1 MRDLTL
7 AIPQGFGKR
16 KTKTLDS
23 TTQINLI
30 LLSLIVI
37 LGLTYLFVINSL
49 STKGYEIKKLQ
60 SQLNQLES
68 EQKSL
73 QVQASNLQ
81 SIDHIQQTA
90 KLLNFVPATNV
101 TYVNDSNYALK

>member
-16 KTKTLDS
+16 KTKSLDS
-23 TTQINLI
+23 TSQINL
-30 LLSLIVI
+30 LLLGFIVV
-37 LGLTYLFVINSL
+37 LGLSYLFVINSL

-60 SQLNQLES
+60 TQLNDLQS
-68 EQKSL
+68 VQKSL

-81 SIDHIQQTA
+81 SIDHIQEAAQA
-90 KLLNFVPATNV
+90 LNFVPSTNV
-101 TYVNDSNYALK
+101 TYVNDSSYAFK